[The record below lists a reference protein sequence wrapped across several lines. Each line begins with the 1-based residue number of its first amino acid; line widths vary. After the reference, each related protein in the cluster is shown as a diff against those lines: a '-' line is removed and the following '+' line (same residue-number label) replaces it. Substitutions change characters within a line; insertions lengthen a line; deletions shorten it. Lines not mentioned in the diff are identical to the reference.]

1 VKLITQITRLLDRR
15 GGHQGTEIL
24 DDVIELYRE
33 RCRERGRSY
42 ALTRAAWDIVS
53 LSIRPSPPARVLPLP
68 HRRTMM
74 ARLLDDGNHALRSI
88 VRRPMVSLAMVAIM
102 TLGLGLGVMTFTLVD
117 GILLRPLAFPRAEEL
132 LSIYSEFRPES
143 GYTFAQSAISPP
155 EVADYAAQSRTVDVG
170 AWQLASVAL
179 AQRDGVSEPI
189 TGIRASS
196 RVFTVLETAPALGR
210 TLVSGDDRP
219 GAPCVTVLS
228 HGLWR
233 EAFGSDASVVGRKV
247 MLSGQSCEIVGVM
260 PRQFAFPGE
269 NFRLWLPLTTE
280 TDPNTRGNHG
290 LFAVGRM
297 HPGVA
302 VKAAQSEVQ
311 TLMAGWAREHAHHKG
326 HGLVLQPLRD
336 AVVGPVGPQLQV
348 LAYAV
353 ALVMLVVAANVA
365 SLMLA
370 HGEARRKELA
380 VRAALGASRAS
391 LARQLVMEGV
401 LLAAIS
407 GALGAAFAAT
417 SFDALVAA
425 YPSTLPRASE
435 IHMDLRVAAAALL
448 SSLVIGLAVGALPAI
463 RLTRLH
469 MSDALKAGER
479 GEGLSLNL
487 RTQTWLVTT
496 ELAVAVAVVVGALL
510 LAQSFV
516 ALQQVPL
523 GFNPSGVTTTVVAL
537 PGGTERPPE
546 EAPLTFA
553 AVIERLRSVPGVE
566 AVGAISHVPLRAS
579 PPPDDFTI
587 EGRSVAPP
595 GLPGFN
601 AHYVMVTPG
610 AIEALGVRV
619 VRGRTIGAQDGGT
632 AQPVAV
638 INEASVRKFWPDT
651 DPTGQRIRYAA
662 GVANGQWS
670 SWGPWLTIVGVV
682 ADVRYS
688 SPSVPALPAI
698 YVAHAQLPRAAY
710 TGRSMALVL
719 RTSDSGT
726 HVASTVRSSVMSVAP
741 DASMSSM
748 RNMDTIVGAAL
759 ARPRFMGWIM
769 SIFAVVALIV
779 AALGVYGMVAY
790 GVARRTREIGVRMA
804 LGASRGRIVWM
815 ICRQTLLMT
824 AAGIVAGLGGAL
836 WLSQSMR
843 SILFGVA
850 PFDVQTYAIVT
861 VILVMT
867 VLLAIVVPA
876 RRAVSIDPLV
886 ALRVD

>member
-1 VKLITQITRLLDRR
+1 
-15 GGHQGTEIL
+15 
-24 DDVIELYRE
+24 
-33 RCRERGRSY
+33 
-42 ALTRAAWDIVS
+42 
-53 LSIRPSPPARVLPLP
+53 
-68 HRRTMM
+68 M
-74 ARLLDDGNHALRSI
+74 ARLLDDAHHALRSV
-88 VRRPMVSLAMVAIM
+88 VRRPMVSVAIVATM

-117 GILLRPLAFPRAEEL
+117 GILLRPLAFPRGEEL

-143 GYTFAQSAISPP
+143 GYTFAQSALSPP
-155 EVADYAAQSRTVDVG
+155 EVADYAAQNKTVDVG

-179 AQRDGVSEPI
+179 AQPDRIPEPL

-196 RVFTVLETAPALGR
+196 SVFRVLETPPVLGR
-210 TLVSGDDRP
+210 TLVPDDDRP
-219 GAPCVTVLS
+219 GAPCVVVLS
-228 HGLWR
+228 NGLWR
-233 EAFGSDASVVGRKV
+233 EALGGAGDVIGRKV
-247 MLSGQSCEIVGVM
+247 MLSGQSCEVVGVM
-260 PRQFAFPGE
+260 PRQFAFPTE
-269 NFRLWLPLTTE
+269 NFRLWLQLPLE

-297 HPGVA
+297 RPGVSLDQA
-302 VKAAQSEVQ
+302 RSEIQ

-326 HGLVLQPLRD
+326 HGVVVEPLRD
-336 AVVGPVGPQLQV
+336 SVVGPVGPQLQV

-353 ALVMLVVAANVA
+353 GLVLIVVAANVA

-401 LLAAIS
+401 LLAAIG
-407 GALGAAFAAT
+407 GALGAALAAA

-425 YPSTLPRASE
+425 YPLTLPRASE
-435 IHMDLRVAAAALL
+435 VHMDFRVATAALL
-448 SSLVIGLAVGALPAI
+448 GSLGIGLVIGVLPAI
-463 RLTRLH
+463 RLTRLQ
-469 MSDALKAGER
+469 MSDALRSGER
-479 GEGLSLNL
+479 GEGLSLSL

-510 LAQSFV
+510 LAQSFI
-516 ALQQVPL
+516 ALQRVPL
-523 GFNPSGVTTTVVAL
+523 GFDPSGVTSTTVSL
-537 PGGTERPPE
+537 PSGIERPRE
-546 EAPLTFA
+546 EAPLIFA
-553 AVIERLRSVPGVE
+553 SLTERLRGLPGVE

-587 EGRSVAPP
+587 EGRPVPPP

-610 AIEALGVRV
+610 ALEALRVRV
-619 VRGRTIGAQDGGT
+619 VRGRNITDEDTAR

-638 INEASVRKFWPDT
+638 VNEACARKFWPDA
-651 DPTGQRIRYAA
+651 DPIGQRIRYAA

-682 ADVRYS
+682 ADVRYV

-698 YVAHAQLPRAAY
+698 YVPHAQLPRDAY
-710 TGRSMALVL
+710 AGRSMGLVI
-719 RTSDSGT
+719 RSSGSQID
-726 HVASTVRSSVMSVAP
+726 VASLVRPNLVSVAP

-748 RNMDTIVGAAL
+748 RTMDAIVGAAL

-769 SIFAVVALIV
+769 SVFAVVSLIV

-804 LGASRGRIVWM
+804 LGASRGRIAWM
-815 ICRQTLLMT
+815 IGRQTLLMT
-824 AAGIVAGLGGAL
+824 AAGVVAGLTGAA

-843 SILFGVA
+843 SMLFGVA
-850 PFDVQTYAIVT
+850 PFDVQTYAVVT
-861 VILVMT
+861 VILIMT
-867 VLLAIVVPA
+867 VLLAIVIPA
-876 RRAVSIDPLV
+876 RRAVSVDPLV